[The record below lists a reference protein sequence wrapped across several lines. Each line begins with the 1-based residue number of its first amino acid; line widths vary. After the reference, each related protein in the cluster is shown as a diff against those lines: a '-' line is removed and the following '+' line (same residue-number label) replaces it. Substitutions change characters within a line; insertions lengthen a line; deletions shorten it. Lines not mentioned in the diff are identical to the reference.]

1 MDLEDLSHT
10 NYPPPSQLPAPT
22 PIMPMSCLNQMSW
35 IWRIFFFLTAQFLEV
50 CSFLMVNEHIYKF
63 NRIVNLWN
71 YLPFCL
77 LSHKGGVKA
86 GMFQGNNMCSV
97 HMCGRLQLHC
107 RSTKYWTFLL
117 FGHLASFLKETVGVD
132 GQRKWHVKRRNRD
145 FENSLGAIIS
155 PFQTTLC
162 LGPSLGPEDIRH
174 FNDKT
179 FYLLCY
185 SRMDYRLC
193 LDT

>member
-1 MDLEDLSHT
+1 
-10 NYPPPSQLPAPT
+10 
-22 PIMPMSCLNQMSW
+22 MSW
-35 IWRIFFFLTAQFLEV
+35 IWRILFFFLTAQFLEV
-50 CSFLMVNEHIYKF
+50 CSFLMVNKHIYKL

-77 LSHKGGVKA
+77 LSHKGGVKS
-86 GMFQGNNMCSV
+86 GMFPGNNMCSV
-97 HMCGRLQLHC
+97 HMWRRLQLHC

-132 GQRKWHVKRRNRD
+132 GQRKWHLKRRNRD
-145 FENSLGAIIS
+145 FENSLGTIIS
-155 PFQTTLC
+155 PFQT
-162 LGPSLGPEDIRH
+162 EDIRH
-174 FNDKT
+174 FNDRT

-193 LDT
+193 LDN